1 VRAER
6 AMPDAPS
13 PGASLT
19 VLGGPLKGKTLLLE
33 DAVDEIL
40 VGSDPDSRLYL
51 ELPGVSPIH
60 ARIWLDLAGAKVYDT
75 RSPRGV
81 YINDTRVDGEA
92 VLHDGDIL
100 WLGPPGEEE
109 SVMIR
114 YRGPSDLEAVQPMP
128 ATDAAPSVEEQPS
141 SFAIGDDELAF
152 AEPPPVPPRA
162 PSRAPS
168 PPAPSE
174 GEPLAGLLDDFAFL
188 EEPTAAPPEPS
199 PVPPPAPAPRPPAAD
214 EFRVPPP
221 LPDEFLVETPG
232 APAEASWAPAAGE
245 PALAEDEAFFVDEPA
260 APAPAPPTV
269 APPPVPPPLP
279 VTPPPIPRAAA
290 ASPPAAAKPMA
301 PAAKADAAPP
311 ARRPDRPLPAAER
324 PTAPPARVRP
334 ERPARAERPGRAA
347 AASPIGR
354 YAAIGAGVLVLL
366 AVVGFFLMRGMG
378 APSIQSIAP
387 SRARAGE
394 IVTLTGKNFSQ
405 TLSSNLV
412 RFEGSREGRVVSA
425 TPTQLQVEVPDVPAA
440 IGRPNR
446 VPVTVTVGGST
457 SDSSLIA
464 VYQAPRIHGLSPSVA
479 MPGEEVVLAG
489 SGWGQ
494 GASVRFGNVDVPVV
508 EVTSTTIKVRVP
520 QIAGPPGTSV
530 PVVVS
535 MGADPSNPAPFIL
548 GRLPLI
554 LSLEPRSAGAGDTV
568 TIQGRGFTRDPARD
582 VVRVAGTRA
591 VVGTSSEEELKF
603 VVPFLDAPAGELPVE
618 LRIAGL
624 ENVGQSSLA
633 WPGPADP
640 VDLRFSAEP
649 FEDEAGHLH
658 AVISTAVGP
667 AFVLSAVG
675 GHSALDRAFET
686 QRRLN
691 EAAGALKASRDADIE
706 VRLTDG
712 GYGLFLSG
720 KNQPLVEA
728 RPEDAA
734 AYNEDWTKLKGK
746 GGPAT
751 PGRLASWWSAVLRDL
766 VLLLARGEK
775 PHYAAALSPDGKPLG
790 DLFEVARKSA
800 AAGVPRSV
808 LAQGKAPARVAL
820 RTLGLRLPASVPAPA
835 GEPTTAAAPTSSVP
849 PLRLAGDWSGSETES
864 GERKYVTANF
874 APPAG
879 ALTYQRALTIT
890 VTLANVEQGR
900 DGSVRFEAQAGRGLR
915 YYAGKWDGQ
924 KITGKISSDA
934 AGQEVTGNFELE
946 RR

>member
-1 VRAER
+1 MRAER

-40 VGSDPDSRLYL
+40 VGSDPDSRFCLD
-51 ELPGVSPIH
+51 LPGVSPIH

-75 RSPRGV
+75 RSSRGIF
-81 YINDTRVDGEA
+81 INDSRVQGEA

-100 WLGPPGEEE
+100 WLGPPGEED

-114 YRGPSDLEAVQPMP
+114 YRGPSDLEGVQPMP
-128 ATDAAPSVEEQPS
+128 VADGAPSAEDQPS
-141 SFAIGDDELAF
+141 SFSIGDDELAF
-152 AEPPPVPPRA
+152 AEPPPVPPPA
-162 PSRAPS
+162 AS

-188 EEPTAAPPEPS
+188 EEPTAAPPAPS
-199 PVPPPAPAPRPPAAD
+199 PVPATPAAD
-214 EFRVPPP
+214 EFRAPPP
-221 LPDEFLVETPG
+221 LPDEFLVDTPG
-232 APAEASWAPAAGE
+232 APAEASWTPAAGE
-245 PALAEDEAFFVDEPA
+245 PAFAEDAAFFVDEPQ
-260 APAPAPPTV
+260 APAPPPTV
-269 APPPVPPPLP
+269 APPPVPPPRP
-279 VTPPPIPRAAA
+279 VTPTPIPPAVPAP
-290 ASPPAAAKPMA
+290 PPAPARPAAPT
-301 PAAKADAAPP
+301 AAKADAAPP
-311 ARRPDRPLPAAER
+311 ARRPDRPAGER
-324 PTAPPARVRP
+324 PAPPPSPRVRP
-334 ERPARAERPGRAA
+334 ERPAPAQRPGRPA
-347 AASPIGR
+347 AASPLVR
-354 YAAIGAGVLVLL
+354 YAAIGAGVLVLV
-366 AVVGFFLMRGMG
+366 AIAGFLLVRGMG
-378 APSIQSIAP
+378 APSIDSIAP
-387 SRARAGE
+387 SRARVGE
-394 IVTLTGKNFSQ
+394 ILTVTGKNFSP
-405 TLSSNLV
+405 TPSSNLV
-412 RFEGSREGRVVSA
+412 RFEGSRDGRVVSA

-440 IGRPNR
+440 TGRPNR
-446 VPVTVTVGGST
+446 VPVTVTVGART
-457 SDSSLIA
+457 SDASLIA

-479 MPGEEVVLAG
+479 MPGEDVVLAG

-494 GASVRFGNVDVPVV
+494 GAAVRFGNVDVPVV
-508 EVTSTTIKVRVP
+508 EVTSSTIKVRVP

-554 LSLEPRSAGAGDTV
+554 LSVEPRTAGAGDIV
-568 TIQGRGFTRDPARD
+568 TIHGRGFTRDPARD

-603 VVPFLDAPAGELPVE
+603 VVPFLEAPGGDVPLE

-624 ENVGQSSLA
+624 DSVGQSTLTLA
-633 WPGPADP
+633 AAADP

-658 AVISTAVGP
+658 AVISTALGP
-667 AFVLSAVG
+667 TFVLSAAG
-675 GHSALDRAFET
+675 GHSALERAFET

-691 EAAGALKASRDADIE
+691 EAAAALKASRDADIE
-706 VRLTDG
+706 VRVADD

-720 KNQPLVEA
+720 QSQPLVEA

-734 AYNEDWTKLKGK
+734 AYNEDWTKVKGR

-775 PHYAAALSPDGKPLG
+775 PQYAAALSPEGKPLG
-790 DLFEVARKSA
+790 DLFEAARRSA

-808 LAQGKAPARVAL
+808 LAQGRPPARVAL
-820 RTLGLRLPASVPAPA
+820 RTLALRVPSSVSAPA
-835 GEPTTAAAPTSSVP
+835 GEPTTAAAPTTSLP
-849 PLRLAGDWSGSETES
+849 PLRLAGDWSGSEIES
-864 GERKYVTANF
+864 GERKFVTASF

-879 ALTYQRALTIT
+879 TLTYQRALTIT
-890 VTLANVEQGR
+890 VTLSNVTQGR
-900 DGSVRFEAQAGRGLR
+900 DGSVRFEAQAGRGQR

-934 AGQEVTGNFELE
+934 AGQESLGNFELE
-946 RR
+946 QR

>member
-40 VGSDPDSRLYL
+40 VGSDPDSRFCLD
-51 ELPGVSPIH
+51 LPGVSPIH

-75 RSPRGV
+75 RSSRGIF
-81 YINDTRVDGEA
+81 INDSRVQGEA

-100 WLGPPGEEE
+100 WLGPPGEED

-114 YRGPSDLEAVQPMP
+114 YRGPSDLEGVQPMP
-128 ATDAAPSVEEQPS
+128 VADGAPSAEDQPS
-141 SFAIGDDELAF
+141 SFSIGDDELAF
-152 AEPPPVPPRA
+152 AEPPPVPPPA
-162 PSRAPS
+162 AS

-188 EEPTAAPPEPS
+188 EEPTAAPPAPS
-199 PVPPPAPAPRPPAAD
+199 PVPAAPAAD
-214 EFRVPPP
+214 EFRAPPP
-221 LPDEFLVETPG
+221 LPDEFLVDTPG
-232 APAEASWAPAAGE
+232 APAEASWTPAAGE
-245 PALAEDEAFFVDEPA
+245 PAFAEDAAFFVDEPQ
-260 APAPAPPTV
+260 APAPPPTV
-269 APPPVPPPLP
+269 APPPVPPPRP
-279 VTPPPIPRAAA
+279 VTPTPIPPAVPAP
-290 ASPPAAAKPMA
+290 PPAPARPAAPT
-301 PAAKADAAPP
+301 AAKADAAPP
-311 ARRPDRPLPAAER
+311 ARRPDRPAGER
-324 PTAPPARVRP
+324 PAPPPSPRVRP
-334 ERPARAERPGRAA
+334 ERPAPAQRPGRPA
-347 AASPIGR
+347 AASPLVR
-354 YAAIGAGVLVLL
+354 YAAIGAGVLVLV
-366 AVVGFFLMRGMG
+366 AIAGFLLVRGMG
-378 APSIQSIAP
+378 APSIDSIAP
-387 SRARAGE
+387 SRARVGE
-394 IVTLTGKNFSQ
+394 ILTVTGKNFSP
-405 TLSSNLV
+405 TPSSNLV
-412 RFEGSREGRVVSA
+412 RFEGSRDGRVVSA

-440 IGRPNR
+440 TGRPNR
-446 VPVTVTVGGST
+446 VPVTVTVGART
-457 SDSSLIA
+457 SDASLIA

-479 MPGEEVVLAG
+479 MPGEDVVLAG

-494 GASVRFGNVDVPVV
+494 GAAVRFGNVDVPVV
-508 EVTSTTIKVRVP
+508 EVTSSTIKVRVP

-554 LSLEPRSAGAGDTV
+554 LSVEPRTAGAGDIV
-568 TIQGRGFTRDPARD
+568 TIHGRGFTRDPARD

-603 VVPFLDAPAGELPVE
+603 VVPFLEAPGGDVPLE

-624 ENVGQSSLA
+624 DSVGQSTLTLA
-633 WPGPADP
+633 AAADP

-658 AVISTAVGP
+658 AVISTALGP
-667 AFVLSAVG
+667 TFVLSAAG
-675 GHSALDRAFET
+675 GHSALERAFET

-691 EAAGALKASRDADIE
+691 EAAAALKASRDADIE
-706 VRLTDG
+706 VRVADD

-720 KNQPLVEA
+720 QSQPLVEA

-734 AYNEDWTKLKGK
+734 AYNEDWTKVKGR

-775 PHYAAALSPDGKPLG
+775 PQYAAALSPEGKPLG
-790 DLFEVARKSA
+790 DLFEAARRSA

-808 LAQGKAPARVAL
+808 LAQGRPPARVAL
-820 RTLGLRLPASVPAPA
+820 RTLALRVPSSVSAPA
-835 GEPTTAAAPTSSVP
+835 GEPTTAAAPTTSLP
-849 PLRLAGDWSGSETES
+849 PLRLAGDWSGSEIES
-864 GERKYVTANF
+864 GERKFVTASF

-879 ALTYQRALTIT
+879 TLTYQRALTIT
-890 VTLANVEQGR
+890 VTLSNVTQGR
-900 DGSVRFEAQAGRGLR
+900 DGSVRFEAQAGRGQR

-934 AGQEVTGNFELE
+934 AGQESLGNFELE
-946 RR
+946 QR

>member
-1 VRAER
+1 
-6 AMPDAPS
+6 MPDAPS

-40 VGSDPDSRLYL
+40 VGSDPDSRFCLD
-51 ELPGVSPIH
+51 LPGVSPIH

-75 RSPRGV
+75 RSSRGIF
-81 YINDTRVDGEA
+81 INDSRVQGEA

-100 WLGPPGEEE
+100 WLGPPGEED

-114 YRGPSDLEAVQPMP
+114 YRGPSDLEGVQPMP
-128 ATDAAPSVEEQPS
+128 VADGAPSAEDQRS
-141 SFAIGDDELAF
+141 AFSIGDDELAF
-152 AEPPPVPPRA
+152 AEPPPVPPPA
-162 PSRAPS
+162 AS

-188 EEPTAAPPEPS
+188 EEPTAAPPAPS
-199 PVPPPAPAPRPPAAD
+199 PVPAAPAAD
-214 EFRVPPP
+214 EFRAPPP
-221 LPDEFLVETPG
+221 LPDEFLVDTPG
-232 APAEASWAPAAGE
+232 APAEASWTPAAGE
-245 PALAEDEAFFVDEPA
+245 PAFAEDAAFFVDEPQ
-260 APAPAPPTV
+260 APAPPPTV
-269 APPPVPPPLP
+269 APPPVPPPRP
-279 VTPPPIPRAAA
+279 VTPTPIPPAVPAP
-290 ASPPAAAKPMA
+290 PPAPARPAAPT
-301 PAAKADAAPP
+301 AAKADAAPP
-311 ARRPDRPLPAAER
+311 ARRPDRPAGER
-324 PTAPPARVRP
+324 PAPPPSPRVRP
-334 ERPARAERPGRAA
+334 ERPAPAQRPGRPA
-347 AASPIGR
+347 AASPLVR
-354 YAAIGAGVLVLL
+354 YAAIGAGVLVLV
-366 AVVGFFLMRGMG
+366 AIAGFLLVRGMG
-378 APSIQSIAP
+378 APSIDSIAP
-387 SRARAGE
+387 SRARVGE
-394 IVTLTGKNFSQ
+394 ILTVTGKNFSP
-405 TLSSNLV
+405 TPSSNLV
-412 RFEGSREGRVVSA
+412 RFEGSRDGRVVSA

-440 IGRPNR
+440 TGRPNR
-446 VPVTVTVGGST
+446 VPVTVTVGART
-457 SDSSLIA
+457 SDASLIA

-479 MPGEEVVLAG
+479 MPGEDVVLAG

-494 GASVRFGNVDVPVV
+494 GAAVRFGNVDVPVV
-508 EVTSTTIKVRVP
+508 EVTSSTIKVRVP

-554 LSLEPRSAGAGDTV
+554 LSVEPRTAGAGDIV
-568 TIQGRGFTRDPARD
+568 TIHGRGFTRDPARD

-603 VVPFLDAPAGELPVE
+603 VVPFLEAPGGDVPLE

-624 ENVGQSSLA
+624 DSVGQSTLTLA
-633 WPGPADP
+633 AAADP

-658 AVISTAVGP
+658 AVISTALGP
-667 AFVLSAVG
+667 TFVLSAAG
-675 GHSALDRAFET
+675 GHSALERAFET

-691 EAAGALKASRDADIE
+691 EAAAALKASRDADIE
-706 VRLTDG
+706 VRVADD

-720 KNQPLVEA
+720 QSQPLVEA

-734 AYNEDWTKLKGK
+734 AYNEDWTKVKGR

-775 PHYAAALSPDGKPLG
+775 PQYAAALSPEGKPLG
-790 DLFEVARKSA
+790 DLFEAARRSA

-808 LAQGKAPARVAL
+808 LAQGRPPARVAL
-820 RTLGLRLPASVPAPA
+820 RTLALRVPSSVSAPA
-835 GEPTTAAAPTSSVP
+835 GEPTTAAAPTTSLP
-849 PLRLAGDWSGSETES
+849 PLRLAGDWSGSEIES
-864 GERKYVTANF
+864 GERKFVTASF

-879 ALTYQRALTIT
+879 TLTYQRALTIT
-890 VTLANVEQGR
+890 VTLSNVTQGR
-900 DGSVRFEAQAGRGLR
+900 DGSVRFEAQAGRGQR

-934 AGQEVTGNFELE
+934 AGQESLGNFELE
-946 RR
+946 QR